1 MQVLGAPNLTDKT
14 WLYGSSEARIVET
27 ITQGRVNQMP
37 AWKDFL
43 GDAKIHLLSAY
54 VLSLSA
60 GGEKK

>member
-1 MQVLGAPNLTDKT
+1 
-14 WLYGSSEARIVET
+14 
-27 ITQGRVNQMP
+27 MP